1 MNLLQILS
9 DTSKISNVT
18 FDGNNLVSA
27 FWKYTAI
34 GELLIIIFLVILYF
48 KTREKKLTSIE
59 TELKKAKNNNVNMDD
74 LMLNINNSRNL
85 YKLLSKNCHPDR
97 FINSISHSEVELLFQ
112 KITENKRNFQ
122 ELVKLKE
129 IAINQFNIKIE

>member
-1 MNLLQILS
+1 MKILQILT
-9 DTSKISNVT
+9 DTLNVSNFT
-18 FDGNNLVSA
+18 IDNNNLVSA
-27 FWKYTAI
+27 FWKYSAI
-34 GELLIIIFLVILYF
+34 GELVIIIILVILYL
-48 KTREKKLTSIE
+48 KPKKNRTTIE
-59 TELKKAKNNNVNMDD
+59 TELKKARKNNVNMDD

-97 FINSISHSEVELLFQ
+97 FINSTCHSEIELLFQ

-129 IAINQFNIKIE
+129 IAINTFNIKID

>member
-1 MNLLQILS
+1 MKILQILT
-9 DTSKISNVT
+9 DTSNVSNFT
-18 FDGNNLVSA
+18 IDNNNLVSD
-27 FWKYTAI
+27 FWKYSAI
-34 GELLIIIFLVILYF
+34 GELVIIIILVILYL
-48 KTREKKLTSIE
+48 KPKKNRTTIE
-59 TELKKAKNNNVNMDD
+59 TELKKARKNNVNMDD

-97 FINSISHSEVELLFQ
+97 FINSTSHSEIELLFQ

-129 IAINQFNIKIE
+129 IAINTFNIKID

>member
-18 FDGNNLVSA
+18 LDRNSLVSA
-27 FWKYTAI
+27 FWKYAAI
-34 GELLIIIFLVILYF
+34 SELLIISFFVILYF

-59 TELKKAKNNNVNMDD
+59 AQLKNSKNNKVNMDD
-74 LMLNINNSRNL
+74 LMLSINNSRNL

-97 FINSISHSEVELLFQ
+97 FINSTSHSEVELLFQ